1 MQRPSIIS
9 GTIQSIETIAPHI
22 LSVTCTLTTPCL
34 FVPGQ
39 YATVIIDEKTR
50 RQYSFCS
57 DSKQTNTVS
66 FVIDTAPGGP
76 GSQFFLKKRVGE
88 SLQLLAPLG
97 TFTLHDSPRKKVL
110 VATGTG
116 IAPFKSMIVSHI
128 NQIPLTLY
136 WGLRYE
142 TDRYW
147 EREFSDLQRQRP
159 TFTYSIVLSKPESTW
174 KGLVG
179 HVTEYVLKEEHLG
192 DNDYYLCGNQHMIA
206 DVEQTLLAHAVSKE
220 QIYTELF

>member
-1 MQRPSIIS
+1 
-9 GTIQSIETIAPHI
+9 
-22 LSVTCTLTTPCL
+22 LSVCA
-34 FVPGQ
+34 GQ

-57 DSKQTNTVS
+57 DAKQTNAVS

-88 SLQLLAPLG
+88 SVQLLAPLG

-116 IAPFKSMIVSHI
+116 IAPLKSMIMSYI
-128 NQIPLTLY
+128 DQIPMTLY

-142 TDRYW
+142 TDIYW
-147 EREFSDLQRQRP
+147 EREFSDLERQHP
-159 TFTYSIVLSKPESTW
+159 TFTYFIVLSKPESPW
-174 KGLVG
+174 KGRVG
-179 HVTEYVLKEEHLG
+179 HVTDYVMKEERLEG
-192 DNDYYLCGNQHMIA
+192 NDYYLCGNQHMIV
-206 DVEQTLLAHAVSKE
+206 DVEQALLAHAVSKE
-220 QIYTELF
+220 QIYTEQF